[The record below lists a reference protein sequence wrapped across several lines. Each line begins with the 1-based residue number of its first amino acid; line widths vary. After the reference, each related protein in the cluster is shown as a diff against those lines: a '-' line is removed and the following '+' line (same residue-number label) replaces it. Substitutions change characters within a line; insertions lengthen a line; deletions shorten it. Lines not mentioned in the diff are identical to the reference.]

1 MKIFYYAWLLKVH
14 DDGSIEGTKKELN
27 LNGIFS
33 KWYCEFLHNNSNNDK
48 DMSTIWPTWVSSY
61 GSQLS
66 FCATPIRF
74 PERSQIFRRRQE
86 RAINRR
92 PEKLMNNTRRRESGH
107 CDGDRWYPFISMSP
121 SGTQLPRTE
130 SLTSPGT
137 FRGERSLPL
146 TTCIMNVCHIRRL
159 ISVCRPRRHAEMFA
173 TTPARLRYRFPML
186 AQLSLYLVLLL
197 ALHRC
202 GLMESSAHPHQHAPL
217 IFHLMYISA
226 IFDNTHH
233 QVNNINFRQCMCI
246 FRWNK

>member
-14 DDGSIEGTKKELN
+14 DDGLIESTKKELN

-48 DMSTIWPTWVSSY
+48 GMSTIWPTWVSSY

-66 FCATPIRF
+66 FCAMPIRF
-74 PERSQIFRRRQE
+74 PERSQIFRPRQE

-107 CDGDRWYPFISMSP
+107 SRRWPMVSIYFRAPIRHSTPPDGVADPGS
-121 SGTQLPRTE
+121 
-130 SLTSPGT
+130 TSPGT

-159 ISVCRPRRHAEMFA
+159 ISVCRRRRHAEMFA
-173 TTPARLRYRFPML
+173 MTPARLRYRFPML
-186 AQLSLYLVLLL
+186 AQLSLYLILLL

-217 IFHLMYISA
+217 IFHLMYISYL
-226 IFDNTHH
+226 
-233 QVNNINFRQCMCI
+233 R
-246 FRWNK
+246 